1 MRGTLAKRLRART
14 LANVPTAALLSL
26 SEESRYAPKPGT
38 VRVYTRPTGN
48 TILDEH
54 GNGVPEMVEWFRTCT
69 FALSADCRRH
79 YTQRLKRA
87 YVRQQRR
94 PS

>member
-14 LANVPTAALLSL
+14 LANVPTAVLLSL
-26 SEESRYAPKPGT
+26 SDEPRYKPVPGT
-38 VRVYTRPTGN
+38 GRRKQYKVLVSTPNSLLPMFKDVEIPT
-48 TILDEH
+48 
-54 GNGVPEMVEWFRTCT
+54 VT

-87 YVRQQRR
+87 YVRQQRS
-94 PS
+94 PT